1 MHGTIKSRTK
11 VMRGLY
17 TLESAKL
24 FMAGWLAHY
33 NFFRPRMS
41 LRDKTPAQVAGISF
55 PFRNWKDICE
65 QPYEKT
71 ARIKLVTR
79 PIRVSTPTPRISKRT
94 PRLSSRKVFP
104 LGGIYTDRSGT
115 MLSRRP
121 HRGWKR
127 LD

>member
-33 NFFRPRMS
+33 NFFRPHMS
-41 LRDKTPAQVAGISF
+41 LKDRTPASVAGIRF
-55 PFRNWKDICE
+55 PFRNWKDVTE

-71 ARIKLVTR
+71 ARI
-79 PIRVSTPTPRISKRT
+79 PIRTCKLMPSSADKVTISPRKQVRITPKRPWISEPFR
-94 PRLSSRKVFP
+94 
-104 LGGIYTDRSGT
+104 GIR
-115 MLSRRP
+115 
-121 HRGWKR
+121 
-127 LD
+127 